1 MFTVGKKME
10 ILYNKNVFMYT
21 GDMMFLKD
29 FLVCSIQKNFKKHL
43 IFGFEANIL

>member
-29 FLVCSIQKNFKKHL
+29 FLVCFKFQKTFNFW
-43 IFGFEANIL
+43 F